1 MLGAILAPWLFWA
14 GQYVSHFKYLGFLA
28 NTDFQRFFNRSVL
41 VSAFL
46 LLIPLLRWIGLQR
59 LQNLGLRK
67 NPQGI
72 PHLLGGFLISACT
85 MSALGASLLGLD
97 ICELKDPFP
106 WHLLAADTSDRNLRG
121 VDRRSLVQRSDPRSG
136 SPDNPHAPAAI
147 FVSALFSII
156 HFLNPAREQ
165 IDVVRWYSGFELL
178 PHAFWKFSE
187 PLTVLGGF
195 TTIGILGLLLAH
207 ATIRTSSLWL
217 GIGIHSGLIFAKMGF
232 NKVTK
237 KNSGCHSLVRWRYHR
252 RDRVRSD
259 PALTLASNLD
269 NLPAWGIRFGSCLIR
284 CLSCSTPPI
293 VSGVDIRKTV
303 EPFFANNAKRHRLVS
318 RRHSAAVAP
327 DRSRV
332 SLQENSAVRTAKI
345 APRLLIAWCPTIKQ
359 RVF

>member
-14 GQYVSHFKYLGFLA
+14 GQYVSRFNSLGFLA
-28 NTDFQRFFNRSVL
+28 NTDFQRFFNRAVL

-106 WHLLAADTSDRNLRG
+106 WDLLLPILLTAISVALIEEALFRG
-121 VDRRSLVQRSDPRSG
+121 AILGLVRQTIPTL
-136 SPDNPHAPAAI
+136 PAAI
-147 FVSALFSII
+147 FVSALFSIV

-165 IDVVRWYSGFELL
+165 IAVVCWYSGFELL

-207 ATIRTSSLWL
+207 ATVRTSSLWL
-217 GIGIHSGLIFAKMGF
+217 GIGIHSGLIFSKMGF

-237 KNSGCHSLVRWRYHR
+237 KIRDVTPWFSGDITV
-252 RDRVRSD
+252 
-259 PALTLASNLD
+259 
-269 NLPAWGIRFGSCLIR
+269 GIGSVLI
-284 CLSCSTPPI
+284 L
-293 VSGVDIRKTV
+293 
-303 EPFFANNAKRHRLVS
+303 L
-318 RRHSAAVAP
+318 
-327 DRSRV
+327 
-332 SLQENSAVRTAKI
+332 LLW
-345 APRLLIAWCPTIKQ
+345 LLIWIIYLRGKSDSDLA
-359 RVF
+359 